1 MSRLPRILLLTS
13 DQRRHLFAAGRL
25 AESADLVGILGE
37 GKSPAVS
44 AEPADP
50 EDREV
55 VRRHFRERD
64 AVERLFLGE
73 PDGFPDVPVL
83 RLASGEVNRPAAYRW
98 VRERQP
104 DVLVLYGTSIIK
116 PPLLTDY
123 SGRMV
128 NIHLGLSPYYRGSAT
143 NFWPLVHR
151 QPECVGATV
160 HLAVAKVDA
169 GPILAQVRP
178 AAAAGDRAHELGTKT
193 LIRALEVLP
202 ALVAG
207 YLAGTIEPT
216 PQDLSSGRVFRNRDF
231 HAAAVRSMWE
241 HFATGMMSEYLAAA
255 DDRRRRFPIVEVPG

>member
-1 MSRLPRILLLTS
+1 MSRLPRTLLLTS

-25 AESADLVGILGE
+25 AAATDLVGIVSE
-37 GKSPAVS
+37 AKSSAVS

-50 EDREV
+50 DDREV

-64 AVERLFLGE
+64 EAERLLLGE
-73 PDGFPDVPVL
+73 PDAFPDVPVL
-83 RLASGEVNRPAAYRW
+83 RLASGEVNQPAPYQW
-98 VRERQP
+98 VKERAP
-104 DVLVLYGTSIIK
+104 EVLVLYGTSIIK

-123 SGRMV
+123 TGRLV

-151 QPECVGATV
+151 RPECVGATV

-178 AAAAGDRAHELGTKT
+178 PARAEDRAHELGTKT
-193 LIRALEVLP
+193 LMGALEVLP
-202 ALVAG
+202 QLVAG

-216 PQDLSSGRVFRNRDF
+216 AQDLSSGRALRNRDF
-231 HAAAVRSMWE
+231 NAAAVRSMWE
-241 HFATGMMSEYLAAA
+241 HFATGMMAEYLADA
-255 DDRRRRFPIVEVPG
+255 DERRRRFPIVEVPR